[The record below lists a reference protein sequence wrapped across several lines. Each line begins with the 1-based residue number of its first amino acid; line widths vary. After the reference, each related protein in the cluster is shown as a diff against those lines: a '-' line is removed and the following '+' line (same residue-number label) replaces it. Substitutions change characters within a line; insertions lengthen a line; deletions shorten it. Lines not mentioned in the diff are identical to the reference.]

1 MADIIKHKKNSGAAE
16 THKWLLKQ
24 GISEEQIAESNRQL
38 KAYRERRKNPNQPRW
53 PPTFPLPDIYDNDDD
68 ELIGACIDATEGL
81 YKDYIESWDRGMQY
95 KAAVQRAYDIRA
107 AWEEYKLILPE
118 VPLAKDLDWP
128 TKQDILKLHLWFRS
142 TLVLV
147 GAEIDKRFTKE
158 QASQLPSGGKAG
170 DTTQP
175 TPETTKQKAKSVRDL
190 VFIGY
195 SHKDKRW
202 LNDLQ
207 THLKPYVR
215 NGLTAWSDKQI
226 TPGSKWFPKIETAL
240 ASTKVAVLLVT
251 PNFLAS
257 DFIHEKELGPL
268 LKEAENGKVSILWIP
283 VRACAYKETPLKDYQ
298 AVIGP
303 EKPLANM
310 KAERDKAW
318 VKICEEIKKAVSSS
332 LS

>member
-53 PPTFPLPDIYDNDDD
+53 PPTFPLPDIYDDDDD

-147 GAEIDKRFTKE
+147 GAEIDRRFAKE
-158 QASQLPSGGKAG
+158 QASQRKPLTQKAG
-170 DTTQP
+170 LIYEKLQSL
-175 TPETTKQKAKSVRDL
+175 PEHKGMTLPEIQNWLYDEHEINLDEGTWKTIRRELIPYDLKNAKR
-190 VFIGY
+190 IGY
-195 SHKDKRW
+195 
-202 LNDLQ
+202 
-207 THLKPYVR
+207 Y
-215 NGLTAWSDKQI
+215 I
-226 TPGSKWFPKIETAL
+226 
-240 ASTKVAVLLVT
+240 
-251 PNFLAS
+251 
-257 DFIHEKELGPL
+257 
-268 LKEAENGKVSILWIP
+268 GK
-283 VRACAYKETPLKDYQ
+283 K
-298 AVIGP
+298 
-303 EKPLANM
+303 
-310 KAERDKAW
+310 
-318 VKICEEIKKAVSSS
+318 
-332 LS
+332 